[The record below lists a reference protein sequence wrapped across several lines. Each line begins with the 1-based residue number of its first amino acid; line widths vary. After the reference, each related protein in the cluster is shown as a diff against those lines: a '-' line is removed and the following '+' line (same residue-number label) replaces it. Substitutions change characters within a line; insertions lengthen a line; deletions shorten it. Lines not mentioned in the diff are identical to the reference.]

1 MIRTSLSVIATIA
14 YALAFLLYFFG
25 ISSGIGE
32 AETTSSILYT
42 ALIGAVALIAV
53 IYLGKNGEELTY
65 PFLLTGLVSFL
76 AFFTVFLQVI
86 FSALVTGGGAV
97 LEALS
102 HIISIENA
110 WATYAFDMKIFTS
123 LLLLFAPLASILAIS
138 AVRYDSRFCFQMK
151 AF

>member
-32 AETTSSILYT
+32 AETTSSILYA

-53 IYLGKNGEELTY
+53 IYLGENGEDLTY
-65 PFLLTGLVSFL
+65 PFLLTGLVSIL
-76 AFFTVFLQVI
+76 AFFTVFLQVV
-86 FSALVTGGGAV
+86 FSVLVTGGSVA

-110 WATYAFDMKIFTS
+110 WVKSAIDIKAITS
-123 LLLLFAPLASILAIS
+123 MLLLFAPLASIFAIS
-138 AVRYDSRFCFQMK
+138 AVR
-151 AF
+151 